1 MFEEYITPEL
11 IVLIPVLYALGIAFK
26 KSSFVK
32 DKHIPVA
39 VGGMGVFIAAVYE
52 FSIMGVSFDAL
63 YAALIQGILCAAA
76 SVYGNQIIKQAVKT
90 E

>member
-1 MFEEYITPEL
+1 MFEEYISPEL
-11 IVLIPVLYALGIAFK
+11 IVLVPVLYALGMGFK

-32 DKHIPVA
+32 DKYIPVA
-39 VGGMGVFIAAVYE
+39 VGAMGILIAAVYE
-52 FSIMGVSFDAL
+52 FSVMGVSFDAL

-76 SVYGNQIIKQAVKT
+76 SVYANQIVKQATKA